1 MGEETISSERQEA
14 LGDVTMLLDLAIS
27 RSLGS
32 SLLDDGTKEL
42 VRGCLEAAKQELGQ
56 LAEPYGAANGDVDK
70 EEVTTVWSKLFGGGD
85 GLPREKV
92 DAVVHVIDRYLAEE
106 AELRRLQS
114 EKQTI
119 HPRDL
124 PPEKAPG
131 ADRGGVRDP
140 CGHEDEV
147 FATTTIGST
156 AVLRPLYLDSWLPF
170 TYWIRT
176 DSDGVRRRLHKGGVN
191 PRGEGVRPMQTLAT
205 RKEALPTCARI
216 RPAAPNIA
224 SRPAGRC
231 RCSMRRARPNDSGK
245 RRPTRTMVV
254 ASSISSTDLLYERC
268 SRPSPPGAVRVRGG

>member
-32 SLLDDGTKEL
+32 SLLDDRTKEL

-124 PPEKAPG
+124 PPEKRQALI
-131 ADRGGVRDP
+131 
-140 CGHEDEV
+140 EEV
-147 FATTTIGST
+147 FAILADT
-156 AVLRPLYLDSWLPF
+156 
-170 TYWIRT
+170 RT
-176 DSDGVRRRLHKGGVN
+176 KY
-191 PRGEGVRPMQTLAT
+191 
-205 RKEALPTCARI
+205 
-216 RPAAPNIA
+216 
-224 SRPAGRC
+224 SRP
-231 RCSMRRARPNDSGK
+231 RP
-245 RRPTRTMVV
+245 
-254 ASSISSTDLLYERC
+254 
-268 SRPSPPGAVRVRGG
+268 